1 MTRLTSPGS
10 LLDHITY
17 KTLQRYWNAAKK
29 AIKRQKAST
38 EPSEGISSIASYKVN
53 DNPYEKE
60 HDENAD
66 GN

>member
-10 LLDHITY
+10 LLDHTTY
-17 KTLQRYWNAAKK
+17 QTLQRYDAKK
-29 AIKRQKAST
+29 AIKRQKTST
-38 EPSEGISSIASYKVN
+38 EPSEGISSIASDKVN

-66 GN
+66 GS